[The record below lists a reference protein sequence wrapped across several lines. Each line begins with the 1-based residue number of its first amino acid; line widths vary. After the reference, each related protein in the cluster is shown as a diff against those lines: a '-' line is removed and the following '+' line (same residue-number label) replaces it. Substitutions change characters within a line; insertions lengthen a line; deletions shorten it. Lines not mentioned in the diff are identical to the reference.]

1 MSLPLIPNDKK
12 ALDKQIGD
20 LSKLDTKTLK
30 TLKKDIQSRISN
42 IDTRLKSTN
51 DFESQLIAIENKNLR
66 DWQKEDDYRNSE
78 QVLKW
83 IYIDSA
89 ARDMEKYPSPGEF
102 EIDIQ
107 TEITNVIKC
116 DLVQGKFPLSDPSVR
131 SGNQIIRFS
140 VFAEPGPPTDV
151 HETTIPSGNYKGDD
165 LALEIS
171 TQVNIAQFA
180 GDIQAGLKYVN
191 YEDGLVYED
200 SSFTILT
207 SYNIKVTF
215 IKNRQ
220 MFLFQVYDNTGEPT
234 SVQLLRLYIK
244 GVKPNNRP
252 YHEQIDDLW
261 DVLGFNRLDAE
272 KEGTSI
278 ILNRNEYFY
287 VDSNTAY
294 DSFGGGQNLLDTRY
308 NYALRSNL
316 ASELNNPVCAILSID
331 VFDDNDIVCVEQGP
345 YKKPFSG
352 SMFGMVFLKDA
363 AANSELTVEL
373 NSMSF
378 PARKNYVEG
387 INRVKKLHIKL
398 YRPDGTLF
406 TFGGRDWK
414 ITLAVTTKQ
423 TQPPRPVFPR
433 GG

>member
-1 MSLPLIPNDKK
+1 MSLSLISHDKK

-30 TLKKDIQSRISN
+30 ALKRDIQGRISN
-42 IDTRLKSTN
+42 LDNRLKNSN
-51 DFESQLIAIENKNLR
+51 DYESQLIEIENKKLLN
-66 DWQKEDDYRNSE
+66 WQKEDDYRSSE

-107 TEITNVIKC
+107 TEITNIIKC
-116 DLVQGKFPLSDPSVR
+116 DLVQGKFPLSDPTVR
-131 SGNQIIRFS
+131 AGNQIIRFS
-140 VFAEPGPPTDV
+140 VFVPPGPAAHV
-151 HETTIPSGNYKGDD
+151 HETTIPSGNYKGDE
-165 LALEIS
+165 LALEIT
-171 TQVNIAQFA
+171 TQMNIAQFA
-180 GDIQAGLKYVN
+180 NDIQASLKYVN

-200 SSFTILT
+200 LALTILT
-207 SYNIKVTF
+207 EYNVKVSF

-220 MFLFQVYDNTGEPT
+220 MFLFQVYNNASEPT
-234 SVQLLRLYIK
+234 SVQALRLYIK
-244 GVKPNNRP
+244 GVKPNSRAYN
-252 YHEQIDDLW
+252 EQVDDIW
-261 DVLGFNRLDAE
+261 DVLGLNRLDASR
-272 KEGTSI
+272 EGTSI
-278 ILNRNEYFY
+278 ILNRDEYFY
-287 VDSNTAY
+287 IDSNTPY
-294 DSFGGGQNLLDTRY
+294 DSFGGGQNLLDVRY
-308 NYALRSNL
+308 NYALRSNF
-316 ASELNNPVCAILSID
+316 ACELNSPVCAILSID
-331 VFDDNDIVCVEQGP
+331 VFDDNDIICVEQGP

-352 SMFGMVFLKDA
+352 PMFGMVFLKDA

-378 PARKNYVEG
+378 PARKNYAEG

-406 TFGGRDWK
+406 TFGGRDWR